1 LISLRLNN
9 QVRLKI
15 VNHSHLVVL
24 TKIYKMVKIL
34 RLFLYPISILYGLLI
49 HLRNWFFDKKLFYVF
64 EPKVKT
70 ISVGNLSTGG
80 TGKTPHIEYLIR
92 LLDET
97 FKIATL
103 SRGYGRKTSGF
114 RIATLNDNALTIGD
128 EPVQYYNKFMDV
140 IVAVD
145 AKRRRG
151 IKKLLANYPA
161 LQLILLDDAFQ
172 HRSVKVG
179 LQIVLTDYAHMFYD
193 DRMLPTGNLR
203 EFKSGIHRADVIIV
217 SKTPAIFSPIER
229 RHILAKINPAAHQQV
244 FFSFIKY
251 HSLTHFFNK
260 TVYLAP
266 SFKDV
271 IGKDIEVLL
280 FAGIAN
286 PSLLEDF
293 LRSKCKSYKMI
304 KFADHHAFS
313 KADLAQIK
321 NEFDSLRSSKKIILT
336 TEKDAM
342 RLLHLNL
349 FAEWSNLPLFFTSI
363 AVQLHQQDEENFN
376 QLILNYV
383 RTN

>member
-1 LISLRLNN
+1 MI
-9 QVRLKI
+9 
-15 VNHSHLVVL
+15 
-24 TKIYKMVKIL
+24 KIL
-34 RLFLYPISILYGLLI
+34 RLFLYPISILYGLI
-49 HLRNWFFDKKLFYVF
+49 IQLRNWFFDKKLFYIF
-64 EPKVKT
+64 YPKVKT

-80 TGKTPHIEYLIR
+80 TGKTPHIEYLIK
-92 LLDET
+92 LLGDT

-114 RIATLNDNALTIGD
+114 RIASLTDNALTIGD
-128 EPVQYYNKFMDV
+128 EPAQYYHKFMDI

-151 IKKLLANYPA
+151 IKKLLAKFPA
-161 LQLILLDDAFQ
+161 LEVILLDDAFQ
-172 HRSVKVG
+172 HRSVKAG
-179 LQIVLTDYAHMFYD
+179 LNIVLTDYAHMYYD

-203 EFKSGIHRADVIIV
+203 EFKIGIHRADIIIV

-229 RHILAKINPAAHQQV
+229 RHILAKINAKANQQV
-244 FFSFIKY
+244 FFSYIHY
-251 HSLTHFFNK
+251 HAFTHFFNK
-260 TVYLAP
+260 SVFLEP
-266 SFKDV
+266 NFKNV
-271 IGKDIEVLL
+271 IGKDTEVIV

-293 LRSKCKSYKMI
+293 VRSKCKAYKLI
-304 KFADHHAFS
+304 CFDDHHTFS
-313 KADLAQIK
+313 KTDLLRIK
-321 NEFDSLRSSKKIILT
+321 NEFEGLRTSKKIILT

-349 FAEWSNLPLFFTSI
+349 SSEWSNLPLFFISI
-363 AVQLHQQDEENFN
+363 AVQMHQQDEENFN